1 MRIFV
6 TGATGCVGS
15 AVVKELLGSGYD
27 VLGLARSDATAASL
41 SSVGA
46 EVHRGSLEDLDSL
59 RRGASAADGVIHT
72 AFNTDFSKYAQSVE
86 VERLAIEA
94 IGKTLVGSGRPLLV
108 TSGVTSLAPGR
119 IVTEDDI
126 RPPVSSSFSRAAEA
140 LASSFAE
147 RGVNTGVIRL
157 PAVHGPDDHIFIP
170 VLVGIARKKGK
181 SAYLDE
187 GLNRCPTVHQ
197 FDAAR
202 VYRLALERNVA
213 GALYHAVAEE
223 GVLFRDLAAVIGSR
237 LNLPVVSKATGE
249 AKEHF
254 GPFAMFAGLD
264 SPASSNLTRE
274 WLSWAPREPG
284 LIADV
289 ARSYNP

>member
-27 VLGLARSDATAASL
+27 VLGLARSDDAAASL

-59 RRGASAADGVIHT
+59 RGGASAADGVIHT

-94 IGKTLVGSGRPLLV
+94 IGETLVGSGRPLLV

-119 IVTEDDI
+119 VVTEDDI
-126 RPPVSSSFSRAAEA
+126 RPPVSSSFSRTAEA
-140 LASSFAE
+140 LAFSFAE
-147 RGVNTGVIRL
+147 RGVKTGVIRL

-170 VLVGIARKKGK
+170 VLVAIARKKGE
-181 SAYLDE
+181 SAYLDQ

-197 FDAAR
+197 LDAAR

-213 GALYHAVAEE
+213 GAVYHAVAEE
-223 GVLFRDLAAVIGSR
+223 GVLFKDLAEAIGSR
-237 LNLPVVSKATGE
+237 LNIPVVTKTVLE

-254 GPFAMFAGLD
+254 GAFAMFAGLD
-264 SPASSNLTRE
+264 SPASSKLTRE
-274 WLSWAPREPG
+274 WLGWEPRQSG

-289 ARSYNP
+289 AQSYP